1 MVVENM
7 RILIAAALLVLL
19 MCNGSVMTR
28 RYKIAAKEFD
38 KYIAKVKNAHRIMIM
53 ENYLKSIL
61 MKQARV
67 IFKTVK
73 CKKQDDILKTIKIM
87 ERDPYNLRLS

>member
-7 RILIAAALLVLL
+7 RILIGAVLLVVL
-19 MCNGSVMTR
+19 MCNGSATGR

-38 KYIAKVKNAHRIMIM
+38 RYIAKVKTAHRIMIM

-67 IFKTVK
+67 WVWVWVGA
-73 CKKQDDILKTIKIM
+73 
-87 ERDPYNLRLS
+87 SS